1 MARHILL
8 SILFFLGPYASAYTL
23 ASNPAQPARTAADG
37 MIPGDNVLR
46 FYRMAI
52 PVTYTAYERNFGYEY
67 EKALQFWQETETY
80 LNRIFVPLGFCFDVI
95 EDKRLVMTERNLI
108 DENVFNAPGFG
119 TELLNEAIGASSYD
133 IGMWVTYREDYE
145 ENSGLSVENGAYMPS
160 TKASGYAKTDKWV
173 VAHEVGH
180 LLGANHTPGGEG
192 SLMDNTGDFLSYP
205 SIKRIRTACMQRN
218 AAYYSD
224 EARTVL
230 LGTDN
235 GGNYVYGIKVENT
248 APEFVQEKMS
258 STYSIPQGSCL
269 ALTIHATDAE
279 KNSME
284 YMAFGCNPEK
294 AEYVTEGEEPPL
306 FASKAP
312 QAENIIEYKTQY
324 SADIFYD
331 DFFYPVYGTEISSL
345 TPGEYSISIL
355 VRDIPDKK
363 EWTPSTLKDTPFYC
377 NYSVWGATIRIL
389 PGTEFNASLTPEK
402 KEYNAGEKVT
412 VKWGVNNAFFTPE
425 SKVRITMSSDYGK
438 TFGYVLAEEVPAQN
452 GEASI
457 RMPNVN
463 VGNVDVDFITA
474 TRQMRGG
481 IIRIEEKNGSAFTL
495 TGQSPDNGGG
505 FTIVGADETGI
516 TSVPPIPARTQ
527 DMHDMQGRKVLN
539 PYTLSPGL
547 YIANGKTVI
556 VR

>member
-1 MARHILL
+1 
-8 SILFFLGPYASAYTL
+8 
-23 ASNPAQPARTAADG
+23 
-37 MIPGDNVLR
+37 
-46 FYRMAI
+46 
-52 PVTYTAYERNFGYEY
+52 
-67 EKALQFWQETETY
+67 
-80 LNRIFVPLGFCFDVI
+80 
-95 EDKRLVMTERNLI
+95 
-108 DENVFNAPGFG
+108 
-119 TELLNEAIGASSYD
+119 
-133 IGMWVTYREDYE
+133 
-145 ENSGLSVENGAYMPS
+145 
-160 TKASGYAKTDKWV
+160 
-173 VAHEVGH
+173 
-180 LLGANHTPGGEG
+180 
-192 SLMDNTGDFLSYP
+192 
-205 SIKRIRTACMQRN
+205 
-218 AAYYSD
+218 
-224 EARTVL
+224 
-230 LGTDN
+230 
-235 GGNYVYGIKVENT
+235 
-248 APEFVQEKMS
+248 
-258 STYSIPQGSCL
+258 
-269 ALTIHATDAE
+269 
-279 KNSME
+279 
-284 YMAFGCNPEK
+284 
-294 AEYVTEGEEPPL
+294 
-306 FASKAP
+306 
-312 QAENIIEYKTQY
+312 
-324 SADIFYD
+324 
-331 DFFYPVYGTEISSL
+331 
-345 TPGEYSISIL
+345 
-355 VRDIPDKK
+355 
-363 EWTPSTLKDTPFYC
+363 LKDTPFYC